1 MPKNNA
7 PTGKTLKTTM
17 NDMRTLT
24 TPTALARAMRRAGCV
39 LLLALGA
46 CSCTTDADPL
56 SGPTPDT
63 APRLIEINIGP
74 KPQFSPTN
82 PDGTPADHED
92 PARPGTRAT
101 QTEAAAEWEEG
112 DIVWVKAMFD
122 NRRGETVVAFTAL
135 RYNQGTWRSL
145 TEDEAGR
152 LVQSPTILF
161 VYQRT
166 LRWPPEML
174 KDSRSSCAIK
184 AVYAGNKTPDD
195 SGKVTLIADCP
206 LSKVNLI
213 EADLISFKPGE
224 EPPTLQFKQSQVRIR
239 LTKACDAKIISF
251 SRETEYSLY
260 VMTGS
265 PDTYSSP
272 TPKLLPAG
280 DYFCGLALAS
290 RLEINN
296 VQITFLPRAGDTY
309 GGLSYTIDPDALT
322 NGPVTPY

>member
-1 MPKNNA
+1 
-7 PTGKTLKTTM
+7 M

-63 APRLIEINIGP
+63 DPRLIEINIGP

-82 PDGTPADHED
+82 PDGTPADHEAD
-92 PARPGTRAT
+92 PDRPGTRAT

-112 DIVWVKAMFD
+112 DIVWVRADFAVGGGD
-122 NRRGETVVAFTAL
+122 FGAPLQILALTAL
-135 RYNQGTWRSL
+135 IYDQGTWRSL
-145 TEDEAGR
+145 TEEEAAVH
-152 LVQSPTILF
+152 VQSPEILSW
-161 VYQRT
+161 YQRT
-166 LRWPPEML
+166 LRWPPTAL
-174 KDSRSSCAIK
+174 KYSVGDCYIK
-184 AVYAGNKTPDD
+184 AVYAGNNPPDN
-195 SGKVTLIADCP
+195 SGKVTLIDAACP

-213 EADLISFKPGE
+213 ESEQIRFNLGE

-239 LTKACDAKIISF
+239 LTKDCEAKIISF
-251 SRETEYSLY
+251 GRVTSFNMSSMKRF
-260 VMTGS
+260 

-272 TPKLLPAG
+272 AAERLPAG
-280 DYFCGLALAS
+280 DYFCGLTAAS

-309 GGLSYTIDPDALT
+309 DGLSYTIDPDALT